1 MEKIKIIIKF
11 SLVFYFF
18 FSKLLF
24 SQGKSIE
31 KTDLYIPFLLDK
43 NIGLVVNQNS
53 NISNVH
59 LIDSLIALGLNVKSI
74 FSPEHGFNVNFA
86 AGENIKNEF
95 YKNIPIFS
103 LYGKKKKP
111 SSKMMSNLDV
121 ILFDIQDV
129 GVRFYTYISTLHYVM
144 ESCAENS
151 VPLIVLDR
159 DNLHSNYVDGPI
171 LNKEFKSFVGMHPVP
186 VLYGMTIGEYA
197 LMINGEYWLADSLIC
212 DLKLIKFQEKIN
224 YLLTDSLLPFP
235 PSPNLKTNLAIKLYP
250 TLCFFEGTSISVGR
264 GTDFPFQVIGAPEY
278 KDKNLEKLVNN
289 TNDYIDPVRYS
300 FYPISREECKK
311 PKFENEDCFGV
322 KFNLIS
328 NQMNIKKI
336 ENLSFSKID
345 IDLIIQFYKNF
356 PKHKTF
362 FSSFFNTLAGNST
375 FQKKIKS
382 GWSPEEIRSSWNKD
396 IEGFLEIRKKYLLYP
411 RN

>member
-31 KTDLYIPFLLDK
+31 KTDLYMPFLLDK

-111 SSKMMSNLDV
+111 SSEMMSNLDV

-144 ESCAENS
+144 ESCAENN

-197 LMINGEYWLADSLIC
+197 LMINGEYWLVDSLIC
-212 DLKLIKFQEKIN
+212 DLKVIKFQEKIN
-224 YLLTDSLLPFP
+224 YLVTDSLLPFP

-264 GTDFPFQVIGAPEY
+264 GTDFPFQVIGAPDY
-278 KDKNLEKLVNN
+278 KDKNIEKLINN

-300 FYPISREECKK
+300 FYPISREECKN

-322 KFNLIS
+322 KFHLIS

-336 ENLSFSKID
+336 ENLLFSKID
-345 IDLIIQFYKNF
+345 IDLIIQFYKNY
-356 PKHKTF
+356 PKNKIF

-382 GWSPEEIRSSWNKD
+382 GWSAEEIRSSWNKD